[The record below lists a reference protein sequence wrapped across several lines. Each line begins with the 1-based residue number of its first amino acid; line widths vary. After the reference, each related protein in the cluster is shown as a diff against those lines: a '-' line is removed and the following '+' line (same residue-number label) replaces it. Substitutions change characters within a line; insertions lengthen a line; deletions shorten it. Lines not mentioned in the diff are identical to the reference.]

1 MKVILLQDVQGL
13 GKAGELVNAKSGHAR
28 NYLIPNGLALEGT
41 PTNIKEWEQ
50 RVAEKKEQ
58 DAREKA
64 DAMALKEQLEQTK
77 VELTVKTGEGGRL
90 FGSITA
96 QDIADALKAQGIRVE
111 RKRIELKN
119 PIKET
124 GAFTV
129 PVRVYPEVTA
139 DLSVQV
145 TGA

>member
-1 MKVILLQDVQGL
+1 MKVILLQAVQGL
-13 GKAGELVNAKSGHAR
+13 GEAGELVNAKTGYAR

-41 PTNIKEWEQ
+41 PKNIKDWEK
-50 RVAEKKEQ
+50 RVEEKKEE
-58 DAREKA
+58 DAQVKA
-64 DAMALKEQLEQTK
+64 EAMALKEQLEQAN

-96 QDIADALKAQGIRVE
+96 QDIADALKAQGIQVD
-111 RKRIELKN
+111 RKRIELKS

-124 GAFTV
+124 GSLTV

-139 DLSVQV
+139 NLSVNVQ
-145 TGA
+145 GA